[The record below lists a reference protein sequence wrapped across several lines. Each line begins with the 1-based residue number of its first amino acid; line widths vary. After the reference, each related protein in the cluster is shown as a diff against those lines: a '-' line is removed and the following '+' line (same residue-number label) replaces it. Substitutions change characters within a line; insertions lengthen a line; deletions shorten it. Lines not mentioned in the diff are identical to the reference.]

1 MFNFADK
8 FYGRSSSWRKV
19 RAKHIKQNPT
29 CAACGRKEGLE
40 VHHVIPYHID
50 NTKELDPDNLITL
63 CGKYCHFVFGHYMYW
78 KSWNEN
84 VREDAARYLQ
94 EKANRPVVHKFGNSQ
109 PSRKYAFFD
118 FIFNVYY
125 DIRWICYFISSRDD

>member
-1 MFNFADK
+1 MFKFVDK

-19 RAKHIKQNPT
+19 RAEHIKQNPT

-63 CGKYCHFVFGHYMYW
+63 CGKYCHFVFGHLMYW

-84 VREDAARYLQ
+84 VREDAAKYL
-94 EKANRPVVHKFGNSQ
+94 EKKTHRPFTEVFGDSAKSKNS
-109 PSRKYAFFD
+109 FLD
-118 FIFNVYY
+118 FIFNLYY
-125 DIRWICYFISSRDD
+125 DVRWVFYFITSRDD